1 MFLRYNAITKII
13 KEIKAMK
20 NLQEKEYVESIRRQY
35 QPESEQESGI
45 RRLSA
50 LDRKIRRP
58 AEAFAY
64 LFGTAGAL
72 VLGLGM
78 CLAMKVIGNAMPAG
92 IVIGLIGIGMISVN
106 FFLYQAILKKR
117 KNRYAKQVLALSDK
131 LLNA

>member
-1 MFLRYNAITKII
+1 
-13 KEIKAMK
+13 MK

-64 LFGTAGAL
+64 FFGTAGAL
-72 VLGLGM
+72 VLGFGM

-106 FFLYQAILKKR
+106 FLLYKAILKKR
-117 KNRYAKQVLALSDK
+117 KNRYAEQVLTLSNK
-131 LLNA
+131 LLNE